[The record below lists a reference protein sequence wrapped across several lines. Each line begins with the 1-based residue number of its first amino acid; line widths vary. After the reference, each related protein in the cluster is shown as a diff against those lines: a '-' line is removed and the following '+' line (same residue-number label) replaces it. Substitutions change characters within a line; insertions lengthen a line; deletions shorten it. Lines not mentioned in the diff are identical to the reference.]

1 METAGNPEKA
11 AAGIPE
17 AEESESESEMDGEFT
32 AGCGIDFPC
41 TSFVPVDCQSRARDH
56 FPRPVRALQF
66 LHFHSLEL
74 IEADSSSR
82 QD

>member
-32 AGCGIDFPC
+32 AGCGIDFPG
-41 TSFVPVDCQSRARDH
+41 TSFVPVDCQSQARDH
-56 FPRPVRALQF
+56 FPAQSEPCNF
-66 LHFHSLEL
+66 YTFIHWS
-74 IEADSSSR
+74 
-82 QD
+82 